1 MAICITAGTRPK
13 WGSRYRSRHRR
24 CQCGALSHCH
34 LNRARFYTAS
44 ANSGRLYPAPMNS
57 KDYSIVRKCLRS
69 LRALFAAAPLQSRD
83 THRVVQ

>member
-34 LNRARFYTAS
+34 LIRARFYTAS
-44 ANSGRLYPAPMNS
+44 ARSGHHNTVQTG
-57 KDYSIVRKCLRS
+57 DQYSDFLCASLAIVQD
-69 LRALFAAAPLQSRD
+69 LF
-83 THRVVQ
+83 VVVH